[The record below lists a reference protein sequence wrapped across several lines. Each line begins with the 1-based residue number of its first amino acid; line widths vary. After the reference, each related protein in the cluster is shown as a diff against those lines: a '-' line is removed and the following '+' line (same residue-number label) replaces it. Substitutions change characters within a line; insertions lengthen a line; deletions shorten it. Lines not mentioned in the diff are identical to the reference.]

1 MITAADCTWP
11 EITFGSLEE
20 AEEALASMKL
30 SQAMAEEEGY
40 KGGRLLDDIK
50 ELEELISSCRQD
62 PNF

>member
-1 MITAADCTWP
+1 MISAADCTWP

-50 ELEELISSCRQD
+50 ELEDLISLCRQN